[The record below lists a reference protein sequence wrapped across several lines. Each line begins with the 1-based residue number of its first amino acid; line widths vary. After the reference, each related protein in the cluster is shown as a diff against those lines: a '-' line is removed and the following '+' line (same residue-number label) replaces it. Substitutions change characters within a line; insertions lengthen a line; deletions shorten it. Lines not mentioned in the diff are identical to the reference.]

1 MLLSRPTTT
10 TSPHHHHDLIE
21 KARPEKT
28 GHFFFFFFS
37 FEAKTKRGG
46 AFVSVCM
53 VVRQMYF
60 FLLLSLLLCSDD
72 AKSLSIFA
80 AAAAA
85 PKHFVV
91 GFATSSLSILSFSP
105 PFLRHCSQPVSLH
118 SLQLSSSLVSSMRR
132 PQNTRDDGQNGK
144 ESDKQSVSQSV
155 GRSVGQISFLRHRL
169 PPAASRKVGDGQ
181 EKVPLFVSP
190 QRRPT
195 STSRLSES
203 TFLPRQTSAR
213 RVLPPEEKVQTAR
226 F

>member
-1 MLLSRPTTT
+1 
-10 TSPHHHHDLIE
+10 
-21 KARPEKT
+21 
-28 GHFFFFFFS
+28 
-37 FEAKTKRGG
+37 
-46 AFVSVCM
+46 M

-155 GRSVGQISFLRHRL
+155 SRSVGRSVKSASCDIDSLQPRRARSETGRKKCLCLSRHNGDRLPHHVSRSPHFCLVKRQHEEFCRQRRKCKQLDSKTTHLNSFPRRVFSPRSPPPS
-169 PPAASRKVGDGQ
+169 PPAACFLSS
-181 EKVPLFVSP
+181 L
-190 QRRPT
+190 QR
-195 STSRLSES
+195 
-203 TFLPRQTSAR
+203 
-213 RVLPPEEKVQTAR
+213 
-226 F
+226 